1 MSYLVISGTNR
12 PGSNTRIVANHVFSR
27 MKDMTKDKV
36 EFCSLED
43 LPIEAFHT
51 GMYDED
57 HISPVL
63 SDFQDKYFAGEH
75 KWILVSPEYNGG
87 VAGILKLWIDA
98 MSARRVK
105 ETFTMKKV
113 LLTGVAN
120 GRAGNLRGL
129 DMLCGILQKLNMII
143 HPNKLPISSVK
154 NMVDHSTGLVTDAG
168 TLMAIDAQLLSFLE
182 F

>member
-1 MSYLVISGTNR
+1 MSYLIISGTNR
-12 PGSNTRIVANHVFSR
+12 PGSYTRIIANHVFSR
-27 MKDMTKDKV
+27 MQDMTNEPV

-51 GMYDED
+51 GMYDEQQ
-57 HISPVL
+57 ISPVL
-63 SDFQDKYFAGEH
+63 ADFQDKYFTGDH

-113 LLTGVAN
+113 LLTGVAS

-129 DMLCGILQKLNMII
+129 DMLCGILQKLNMVV
-143 HPNKLPISSVK
+143 HPNKLPVSSIK
-154 NMVDHSTGLVTDAG
+154 NMVDHSSGQVTDVG
-168 TLMAIDAQLLSFLE
+168 TLKAIDAQLSSFLE

>member
-1 MSYLVISGTNR
+1 MSFLVISGTNR
-12 PGSNTRIVANHVFSR
+12 PGSNTRIIANHVFSR
-27 MKDMTKDKV
+27 MQDMTNDTV
-36 EFCSLED
+36 AFCSLED
-43 LPIEAFHT
+43 IPIEAFHT
-51 GMYDED
+51 GMYEEEE
-57 HISPVL
+57 ISPVL
-63 SDFQDKYFAGEH
+63 ADFQDKYFAGDH

-129 DMLCGILQKLNMII
+129 DMLCGILQKLNMVV
-143 HPNKLPISSVK
+143 HPNKLPVSNVK
-154 NMVDHSTGLVTDAG
+154 HMVDRTSGQVTDVG
-168 TLMAIDAQLLSFLE
+168 TLKAIDAQLSSFLE